1 MQAGPYVV
9 TQAFEYIFRCH
20 MKLRCLTSIV
30 LLAVVAQPADP
41 DQQQEPLTKGQVMG
55 SVEAE
60 MKLPELFKLNHERG
74 INFVWSDKY
83 LLALRT
89 AGAKERS
96 LRHCAPPGPSR

>member
-1 MQAGPYVV
+1 VPYE
-9 TQAFEYIFRCH
+9 APLPYLDF
-20 MKLRCLTSIV
+20 V
-30 LLAVVAQPADP
+30 LLAVVAQPAGLEQP
-41 DQQQEPLTKGQVMG
+41 QEHLTKGQVMDC
-55 SVEAE
+55 VKAE

-96 LRHCAPPGPSR
+96 FRHCVPPGPSC

>member
-1 MQAGPYVV
+1 
-9 TQAFEYIFRCH
+9 